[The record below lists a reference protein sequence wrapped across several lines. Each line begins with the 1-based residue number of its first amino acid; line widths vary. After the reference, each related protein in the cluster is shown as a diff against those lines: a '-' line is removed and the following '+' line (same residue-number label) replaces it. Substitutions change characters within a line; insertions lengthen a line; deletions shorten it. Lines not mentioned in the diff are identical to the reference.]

1 MTHTESFVGVPATLN
16 ALYHKDYK
24 SQYLETYIAIRSL
37 ISLSPDKDNFCFCF
51 PSIETIAKK
60 YNLIA
65 EAVRA
70 SIAWLKS
77 NGYLYTLPRG
87 KRPIT
92 YTIVTQ
98 RERFIRAIQDEGLER
113 AIEINEAWMKDQR
126 DEARNKNKIPG
137 SKA

>member
-1 MTHTESFVGVPATLN
+1 MKHTESFVGVPATLN

-37 ISLSPDKDNFCFCF
+37 ISLSPEKDNFCFCF

-60 YNLIA
+60 YNLTA
-65 EAVRA
+65 VAVRA
-70 SIAWLKS
+70 GIAWLKS

-92 YTIVTQ
+92 YTIVIE
-98 RERFIRAIQDEGLER
+98 RERFIRAIQDEGIDR
-113 AIEINEAWMKDQR
+113 AIEINEA
-126 DEARNKNKIPG
+126 
-137 SKA
+137 